1 MLFGII
7 KDRRLALAS
16 LLGLVGLLALA
27 AGCNE
32 SSSAVDSKAAPP
44 KLALAA
50 ADKDATA
57 TADKDAAQS
66 DVDLK
71 AIQKEFNASL
81 EAWDAGKPF
90 DFKPVVE
97 GLRKSLAGGLDE
109 QNYSTARMDA
119 RILEMTGS
127 YDQARQ
133 VYAAMD
139 AAGAKDSETEMA
151 ARVREIAKMGLT
163 RLDWIGKAP
172 KIEGAIF
179 GGEKFDWSKYKG
191 KIVLL
196 DFWATWCGPCVRE
209 LPNVKADYEKYHD
222 RGFDVVGI
230 SLDEKDEDLADFLQK
245 EKLAWPTLLET
256 DPAKREFNLPLA
268 KQFGVDSIPATF
280 LIDRSGKVAAISVRG
295 EELGKQIEKLLAEKK

>member
-7 KDRRLALAS
+7 KDCRLALAS
-16 LLGLVGLLALA
+16 LFGLVGLLALA

-179 GGEKFDWSKYKG
+179 GGEKLCSWTF
-191 KIVLL
+191 
-196 DFWATWCGPCVRE
+196 GPLGVVRACE
-209 LPNVKADYEKYHD
+209 NC
-222 RGFDVVGI
+222 
-230 SLDEKDEDLADFLQK
+230 
-245 EKLAWPTLLET
+245 PT
-256 DPAKREFNLPLA
+256 
-268 KQFGVDSIPATF
+268 
-280 LIDRSGKVAAISVRG
+280 
-295 EELGKQIEKLLAEKK
+295 